1 MALLRNLTAA
11 LLLLAAPAPLLAQG
25 APQAQPAT
33 GQAEFI
39 VFMSGK
45 AVGREQVN
53 LARSGGQWIITSS
66 GQTAGPVEVTN
77 KKFEIK
83 YAADWQPLELHIE
96 GSVGGKP
103 MALKTSFGLTTAVNE
118 ITQTGFTTSKTDQI
132 SARSIVLPN
141 NFFAGYEALAV
152 RLAESAAGTELPV
165 YIAPQAEIKVAVK
178 AVTGEKLAFP
188 GATIEVKRY
197 DLVFQNP
204 GGPLPASV
212 TVDSRNRLVRLE
224 IAAAGLT
231 LVRADI
237 AAVSVR
243 PQTARNPTDVDVTIP
258 ASGFNLAGTLTTPP
272 AVAGRMRH
280 PAVVLVAGSGPVDRE
295 ATVAGIPIFTQLAGA
310 LAQQGFVVLRY
321 DKRGVGQSG
330 GRSERV
336 TLSDYAED
344 VVSAVKWLRRRQ
356 DVDRDRLAVAGH
368 SEGGAV
374 AMLAAGRT
382 DQIKSLVLI
391 ATPGT
396 AGSDL
401 ILEQQRHLLTQTE
414 PDAKAREGKI
424 ELQRRIQTAVL
435 TGIGWQGIPD
445 ALRKQADTPWFKSL
459 LSFDPAQ
466 AMRRVKQPVL
476 ILQGD
481 LDKQVFSH
489 HADKLG
495 ALARGRDRNVETEV
509 VHLPGVNHLLVEAP
523 TGEVS
528 EYGNLESKAIVP
540 EVAGAIA
547 KFLAKT

>member
-11 LLLLAAPAPLLAQG
+11 LLLLAAPASLLAQG
-25 APQAQPAT
+25 PQPAP
-33 GQAEFI
+33 GGAEFI
-39 VFMSGK
+39 VFMAGN

-53 LARSGGQWIITSS
+53 VAQAGGQWIITSS
-66 GQTAGPVEVTN
+66 GQTAGPVAVTN
-77 KKFEIK
+77 NK
-83 YAADWQPLELHIE
+83 YEVKYSADWQPLELHIE

-103 MALKTSFGLTTAVNE
+103 IALKTSFGMTTAVNE

-132 SARSIVLPN
+132 TARSIVLPN

-152 RLAESAAGTELPV
+152 RLAGSAAGAELPV
-165 YIAPQAEIKVAVK
+165 YIAPQAEIKVTVK
-178 AVTGEKLAFP
+178 AMTAEKLASP
-188 GATIEVKRY
+188 GATIEVRRY

-212 TVDSRNRLVRLE
+212 TVDARNRLVRIE

-231 LVRADI
+231 VVRSDI

-258 ASGFNLAGTLTTPP
+258 STGFNLAGTLTTPP

-280 PAVVLVAGSGPVDRE
+280 PAVVLVAGSDPVDRE
-295 ATVAGIPIFTQLAGA
+295 GTVAGIPIFAQLAGA

-336 TLSDYAED
+336 TLNEYADD
-344 VVSAVKWLRRRQ
+344 VVAAVKWLRRRQ
-356 DVDRDRLAVAGH
+356 DVNRERIAVAGH

-374 AMLAAGRT
+374 AMIAATRT

-401 ILEQQRHLLTQTE
+401 ILEQQRHLLTQSE
-414 PDAKAREGKI
+414 PDVKTREAKI

-435 TGIGWQGIPD
+435 TGIGWQGIP
-445 ALRKQADTPWFKSL
+445 AELRKQADTPWFKSF

-466 AMRRVKQPVL
+466 AMRRVKGPVL
-476 ILQGD
+476 IVHGD
-481 LDKQVFSH
+481 LDKQVFPH
-489 HADKLG
+489 HAEKLG
-495 ALARGRDRNVETEV
+495 ELARGRDRKVDTEV
-509 VHLPGVNHLLVEAP
+509 VHLPGVNHLLVKAP

-528 EYGNLESKAIVP
+528 EYGNLESKTIVP
-540 EVAGAIA
+540 EVASAIA
-547 KFLAKT
+547 TFLAKN